1 MKKLRFQIRTWNRAK
16 KLEICVRRIAEEVIK
31 IGAEKDCIIFVIDNC
46 SSDSTPKV
54 LKKLKKEFPFIVTY
68 RYPKW
73 CKMGEFLPIPDE
85 ILEKTKAEFIWNMGD
100 DDIILKDTLP
110 LVWNLLNSD
119 KTKNFAI
126 IHVANASLSP
136 HSYKTYEG
144 TVLEFANLMGFNQ
157 FLGYSPSV
165 IFNFLYREEKFKEWG
180 EDYIQEVFFKKYRPL
195 YQTTAFPHV
204 LFYLHFFA
212 YDPAIVIDYPI
223 VEPMSPQQKE
233 DAERWEKENIGWK
246 YFLVPKALKFMYEE
260 GILKEKLKPG
270 FFKYLNYNLWDR
282 FLTEMI
288 AARLG
293 IYTRNPRPDEGWK
306 YILDIA
312 DLIDD
317 PTIVK
322 QIRTNVYLAR
332 GLCKEYQFL
341 KKKLETISDKETL
354 LKKDLENRLNE
365 MKKTLLETYQEII
378 KPVFEEGWAG
388 RGYKK

>member
-54 LKKLKKEFPFIVTY
+54 LKELKKEFPFIVTY

-73 CKMGEFLPIPDE
+73 CKIGEELTIPE
-85 ILEKTKAEFIWNMGD
+85 EVWKKVKAEFTWWFGD
-100 DDIILKDTLP
+100 DDILLKDTLP
-110 LVWNLLNSD
+110 IVWKILNSE
-119 KTKNFAI
+119 KAKNCAI
-126 IHVANASLSP
+126 IHAGHGWLKP
-136 HSYKTYEG
+136 HSYKIYEG
-144 TVLEFANLMGFNQ
+144 IVIDFANLMGFNQ
-157 FLGYSPSV
+157 FIGWVTSV
-165 IFNFLYREEKFKEWG
+165 ITNLIYRQNKLKDFG
-180 EDYIQEVFFKKYRPL
+180 EDYIIKIFPKYKEVYSA
-195 YQTTAFPHV
+195 TAFPHV
-204 LFYLHFFA
+204 LTILHFFA

-223 VEPMSPQQKE
+223 VEPMNPQQKD

-260 GILKEKLKPG
+260 GILKEKLKPR

-317 PTIVK
+317 PTIIK
-322 QIRTNVYLAR
+322 QIRTNVYLACE
-332 GLCKEYQFL
+332 LCKEYQFL
-341 KKKLETISDKETL
+341 KKKLETLSEEKIL
-354 LKKDLENRLNE
+354 LKKDLETRLNE

-378 KPVFEEGWAG
+378 KPIFEEGWAG

>member
-46 SSDSTPKV
+46 STDNTPKV
-54 LKKLKKEFPFIVTY
+54 LNNLKKEYPFIVSY
-68 RYPKW
+68 RYTKW
-73 CKMGEFLPIPDE
+73 CKIGEELPIPE
-85 ILEKTKAEFIWNMGD
+85 EVWKNVEAEFTWSFGD
-100 DDIILKDTLP
+100 DDILLRDTLP
-110 LVWNLLNSD
+110 IVWKILNSE
-119 KTKNFAI
+119 KAKNCAI
-126 IHVANASLSP
+126 IHAGHGWLKP
-136 HSYKTYEG
+136 HSYKIYEG
-144 TVLEFANLMGFNQ
+144 MVIDFANLMGFNQ
-157 FLGYSPSV
+157 FIGWGTSV
-165 IFNFLYREEKFKEWG
+165 ITNLIYRQNKLKDLG
-180 EDYIQEVFFKKYRPL
+180 EDYIIKIFPKYKEVYSA
-195 YQTTAFPHV
+195 TAFPHV
-204 LFYLHFFA
+204 LTILHFFA

-223 VEPMSPQQKE
+223 VEPMNPQQKD

-260 GILKEKLKPG
+260 GILKEKLKPR

-317 PTIVK
+317 PTIIK

-332 GLCKEYQFL
+332 ELCKEYQFL
-341 KKKLETISDKETL
+341 KKKLETLSEEKIL
-354 LKKDLENRLNE
+354 LKKDLETRLNE

-378 KPVFEEGWAG
+378 KPIFEEGWAG

>member
-46 SSDSTPKV
+46 STDTTPKV
-54 LKKLKKEFPFIVTY
+54 LNNLKKEYSFIVTY

-73 CKMGEFLPIPDE
+73 CKIGEELTIPE
-85 ILEKTKAEFIWNMGD
+85 EVWKKVKAEFTWWFGD
-100 DDIILKDTLP
+100 DDILLKDTLP
-110 LVWNLLNSD
+110 IVWKVLNSE
-119 KTKNFAI
+119 KTKNCAI
-126 IHVANASLSP
+126 IHAGHGWLKP
-136 HSYKTYEG
+136 HSYKIYEG
-144 TVLEFANLMGFNQ
+144 TVIDFANLMGFNQ
-157 FLGYSPSV
+157 FIGWGTSV
-165 IFNFLYREEKFKEWG
+165 ITNLIYRQNKLKNLG
-180 EDYIQEVFFKKYRPL
+180 EDYITEIFPKYREV
-195 YQTTAFPHV
+195 YSTTAFPHV
-204 LFYLHFFA
+204 LTILHFFA

-317 PTIVK
+317 PTIAK

-365 MKKTLLETYQEII
+365 LKKTLLETYQEII

>member
-54 LKKLKKEFPFIVTY
+54 LKELKKEFPFIVTY

-73 CKMGEFLPIPDE
+73 CKIGEELTIPE
-85 ILEKTKAEFIWNMGD
+85 EVWKKVKAEFTWWFGD
-100 DDIILKDTLP
+100 DDILLKDTLP
-110 LVWNLLNSD
+110 IVWKVLNSE
-119 KTKNFAI
+119 KTKNCAI
-126 IHVANASLSP
+126 IHTGHGWLKP
-136 HSYKTYEG
+136 HSYKIYEG
-144 TVLEFANLMGFNQ
+144 TVIDFANLMGFNQ
-157 FLGYSPSV
+157 FIGWVTSV
-165 IFNFLYREEKFKEWG
+165 ITNLIYRQNKLKDFGK
-180 EDYIQEVFFKKYRPL
+180 DYITEIFPKYKEVYGA
-195 YQTTAFPHV
+195 TAFPHV
-204 LFYLHFFA
+204 LTILHFFA

-223 VEPMSPQQKE
+223 VEPMNPQQEE

-317 PTIVK
+317 PTIAK
-322 QIRTNVYLAR
+322 QIRTNVYLVCE
-332 GLCKEYQFL
+332 LCKEYQFL
-341 KKKLETISDKETL
+341 KKKLKILSEKETL
-354 LKKDLENRLNE
+354 LKKDLETRLNE
-365 MKKTLLETYQEII
+365 IKKTLLEIYQEII
-378 KPVFEEGWAG
+378 KPIFEEGWAG

>member
-16 KLEICVRRIAEEVIK
+16 KLEICVRRIAEEVVK
-31 IGAEKDCIIFVIDNC
+31 IGVEKDVIIFIIDNH
-46 SSDSTPKV
+46 STDETPKV
-54 LKKLKKEFPFIVTY
+54 LNRLKKEYPFIVTY
-68 RYPKW
+68 RSPKW
-73 CKMGEFLPIPDE
+73 YKMGELIPIPE
-85 ILEKTKAEFIWNMGD
+85 EVRKKVEAKFAWNLGD
-100 DDIILKDTLP
+100 DDILLKDALP
-110 LVWNLLNSD
+110 IAWKILNSEKAKD
-119 KTKNFAI
+119 CAI
-126 IHVANASLSP
+126 IHAGHGGLKP
-136 HSYKTYEG
+136 HSYKIYEG
-144 TVLEFANLMGFNQ
+144 TVIDFANLMGFNQ
-157 FLGYSPSV
+157 FIGWGTSV
-165 IFNFLYREEKFKEWG
+165 ITNLIYRQNKLKDLG
-180 EDYIQEVFFKKYRPL
+180 EDYITEIFPKYREV
-195 YQTTAFPHV
+195 YSTTAFPHV
-204 LFYLHFFA
+204 LTILHFFA

-378 KPVFEEGWAG
+378 KPIFEEGWAG

>member
-54 LKKLKKEFPFIVTY
+54 LKELKKEFPFIVTY

-73 CKMGEFLPIPDE
+73 CKIGEELTIPE
-85 ILEKTKAEFIWNMGD
+85 EVWKKVKAEFTWWFGD
-100 DDIILKDTLP
+100 DDILLKDTLP
-110 LVWNLLNSD
+110 IVWKVLNSE
-119 KTKNFAI
+119 KTKNCAI
-126 IHVANASLSP
+126 IHAGHGWLKP
-136 HSYKTYEG
+136 HSYKIYEG
-144 TVLEFANLMGFNQ
+144 MVIDFANLMGFNQ
-157 FLGYSPSV
+157 FIGWVTSV
-165 IFNFLYREEKFKEWG
+165 ITNLIYRQNKLKDFG
-180 EDYIQEVFFKKYRPL
+180 EDYIIKIFPKYKEVYSA
-195 YQTTAFPHV
+195 TAFPHV
-204 LFYLHFFA
+204 LTILHFFA

-223 VEPMSPQQKE
+223 VEPMNPQQEE
-233 DAERWEKENIGWK
+233 DVERWEKENIGWK

-317 PTIVK
+317 PTIAK
-322 QIRTNVYLAR
+322 QIRTNVNLAR

-365 MKKTLLETYQEII
+365 LKKTLLETYQEII

>member
-46 SSDSTPKV
+46 STDNTPKI
-54 LKKLKKEFPFIVTY
+54 LNNLKKEYSFIVSY
-68 RYPKW
+68 RYSKW
-73 CKMGEFLPIPDE
+73 CKIGEELTIPE
-85 ILEKTKAEFIWNMGD
+85 EVWKKVEAEFTWWFGD
-100 DDIILKDTLP
+100 DDILLKDTLP
-110 LVWNLLNSD
+110 IVWKVLNSE
-119 KTKNFAI
+119 KTKNCAI
-126 IHVANASLSP
+126 IHVGHGWLKP
-136 HSYKTYEG
+136 HSYKIYEG
-144 TVLEFANLMGFNQ
+144 MVIDFANLMGFNQ
-157 FLGYSPSV
+157 FIGWVTSV
-165 IFNFLYREEKFKEWG
+165 ITNLVYRQNKLKDLE
-180 EDYIQEVFFKKYRPL
+180 EDYIIKIFPKYKKVYSA
-195 YQTTAFPHV
+195 TAFPHV
-204 LFYLHFFA
+204 LTILHFFA

-223 VEPMSPQQKE
+223 VEPMNPQQEE

-288 AARLG
+288 AARLE

-306 YILDIA
+306 CILDIA

-317 PTIVK
+317 PTIAK
-322 QIRTNVYLAR
+322 QIRTNIYLAR

-341 KKKLETISDKETL
+341 KKKLKILSEKESL
-354 LKKDLENRLNE
+354 LKKDLETRLNE
-365 MKKTLLETYQEII
+365 IKKTLLETYHEII
-378 KPVFEEGWAG
+378 KPIFEEGWAG